1 MWDDWV
7 MAGLILLGWMV
18 DKTRGDTCWME
29 MIGDPNELTVS
40 FKILFLFYVISEE
53 SRNLE

>member
-1 MWDDWV
+1 

-18 DKTRGDTCWME
+18 DKTRGDTCLME